1 MESDEL
7 KILKVFIIMMK
18 EKDLPT
24 KRSGLVSDGR
34 EEDGRPPV
42 FLILTGLYCSNNCS
56 ATFVRKSIN
65 SVLSLLLFTLYNT
78 YALYKARSNKWKK
91 VYDTICGFFLC
102 IPSS

>member
-7 KILKVFIIMMK
+7 KILKVFIIMIK

-34 EEDGRPPV
+34 EEDGHPPV

-56 ATFVRKSIN
+56 ATFVRKSI
-65 SVLSLLLFTLYNT
+65 SSILSLLVFTLYNT
-78 YALYKARSNKWKK
+78 YALHKARSNKWKK

>member
-7 KILKVFIIMMK
+7 KILKVYIIMVK
-18 EKDLPT
+18 EEDLPT

-56 ATFVRKSIN
+56 ATFVRNSIKSI
-65 SVLSLLLFTLYNT
+65 LSLLLFTLYNT
-78 YALYKARSNKWKK
+78 YALYKDRSNRWKK
-91 VYDTICGFFLC
+91 VYYTICGFEFSCALQ
-102 IPSS
+102 